1 MDGLVNQLTNG
12 AMTKFLIK
20 NNNGINTI
28 SEISIFRLDSWY
40 HIVNLTNETIS
51 SEYYPTIDA
60 AVQALIYQNTS
71 EIITIIAVYDG
82 ISWKP
87 VYLDDIIWYYRNY
100 E

>member
-1 MDGLVNQLTNG
+1 MDGLVNPLING
-12 AMTKFLIK
+12 EMTKLLIK
-20 NNNGINTI
+20 NNETNAI
-28 SEISIFRLDSWY
+28 SEIAIFRLDSWY

-60 AVQALIYQNTS
+60 AVQSLIYQHTS
-71 EIITIIAVYDG
+71 EIITIIAVHDG

>member
-1 MDGLVNQLTNG
+1 
-12 AMTKFLIK
+12 MTKFLIK